1 MDHRAGGHTVV
12 LTDDA
17 AVSAV
22 VDRFGVAEPPVA
34 DPVKNWAP
42 CSYIVTLAVTVLLT
56 TGDTNPDPVQDQ
68 LAFHKQ

>member
-22 VDRFGVAEPPVA
+22 DRFGVAEPPVA
-34 DPVKNWAP
+34 DPVKNWVP